1 MLTRSCT
8 IASKNKQTF
17 ISFHNI
23 VLHNLVS
30 KPSFHFIIVL
40 HNLVSKPSF
49 HFIIVL
55 HNLVS
60 KASFHYTRSYILV
73 NLQKLKQNT
82 LFLLFHFFCIIM
94 LRNCM
99 IIDAKTKYFSIL
111 KSTAKSSNLEFS
123 LVFHFASIAF
133 RLPASLPSSTL
144 SFTVSLPSFLPSAF
158 ATSSA
163 ARIASHSI

>member
-30 KPSFHFIIVL
+30 KPSFHF
-40 HNLVSKPSF
+40 
-49 HFIIVL
+49 
-55 HNLVS
+55 
-60 KASFHYTRSYILV
+60 TRSYILV

-94 LRNCM
+94 LRNYM

-111 KSTAKSSNLEFS
+111 GQKFQFRVESCLPFCINCIS
-123 LVFHFASIAF
+123 L
-133 RLPASLPSSTL
+133 ASLSPIKHPFIYRL
-144 SFTVSLPSFLPSAF
+144 SLLEQNVFNNEP
-158 ATSSA
+158 
-163 ARIASHSI
+163 